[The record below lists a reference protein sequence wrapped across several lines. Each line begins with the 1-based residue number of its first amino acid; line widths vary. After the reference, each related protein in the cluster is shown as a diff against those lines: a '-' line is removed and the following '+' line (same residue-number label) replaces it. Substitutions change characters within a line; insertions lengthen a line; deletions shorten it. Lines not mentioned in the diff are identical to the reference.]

1 MPKKTDITR
10 RRGERGDSEA
20 VKKYLAEIGRRGGAA
35 GKGAAKRRGNSEY
48 YRGIRRKRSR
58 GDAEGAEPLDT
69 PKRLLGDRRG
79 NPPEPKRPWR
89 VNKKPRD
96 RPDSGV

>member
-58 GDAEGAEPLDT
+58 GPSIRRNGYSGTGRKGKPADAEAAMAG
-69 PKRLLGDRRG
+69 K
-79 NPPEPKRPWR
+79 
-89 VNKKPRD
+89 
-96 RPDSGV
+96 